1 MYNGKQVKPSL
12 HSQTYFQNFLSSTS
26 YLNSS
31 HLSVKDTALKTVTV
45 VYSLNKEI
53 DQEYIW

>member
-1 MYNGKQVKPSL
+1 MYNGKQINQAFIVK
-12 HSQTYFQNFLSSTS
+12 HFQNFLSSTS